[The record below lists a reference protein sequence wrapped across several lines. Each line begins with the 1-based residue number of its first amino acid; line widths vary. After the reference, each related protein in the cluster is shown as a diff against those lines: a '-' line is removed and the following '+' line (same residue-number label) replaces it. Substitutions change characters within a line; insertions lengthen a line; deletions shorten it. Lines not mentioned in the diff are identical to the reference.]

1 MAWVITAYDIAMQMR
16 TMLRRGALVGVAAVL
31 AACGTIDPVPN
42 PSGSAPADSAS
53 PSVTASPSPTPV
65 VALEF
70 PLAVVTGITN
80 LKAAITVD
88 EVTALAS
95 TDQLILPCGVTVTAP
110 SLSTTAACTAAD
122 QIATLFQADQ
132 DRVALLPPALVE
144 PATKVLRI
152 AGDGPFG
159 LFGPDL
165 FGDPE
170 ARALPYP
177 IIGSAMPDDAAFT
190 PDWAAYDASEV
201 WTLTNLGSL
210 CADRGAAYQTV
221 GLGKGWNWAFNGGT
235 AEYAG
240 PAEVDQ
246 VDPPP
251 FPPDGPQYPVS
262 PVETGNEGV
271 TSEIV
276 KRSDVAI
283 ADHECPI
290 MPDAQWQPATGS
302 SVSLS
307 VPETIIREWQDTLG
321 LEALYLAANHLSD
334 RGVAGIQSTLD
345 LLEEAGLP
353 QTGLGMDLDQALE
366 PVYMEVAGL
375 TVGMVAFN
383 DVAGVT
389 AAAPGTPGVA
399 WITEDNIDTAVQRAR
414 DGGADMVICAPQW
427 WGGAEYH
434 DDLWPLQEEQ
444 LGWFDAAGCDQV
456 IGSGTHVAGPL
467 LVRKEADGWNAVLVS
482 PGNYMFGQSW
492 WQETQEGVILELAF
506 RGTELVNVRLHPTVQ
521 ILQARPALL
530 DPEGDGSYV
539 LERIWKYATLDG
551 PG

>member
-1 MAWVITAYDIAMQMR
+1 MAWVVTAYDIAMHMR
-16 TMLRRGALVGVAAVL
+16 RLRHRGVLVAVAAVL
-31 AACGTIDPVPN
+31 AGCSTVTPTP
-42 PSGSAPADSAS
+42 S
-53 PSVTASPSPTPV
+53 PSDTTIPVSPAPTASPSPTPV
-65 VALEF
+65 VPVDF

-80 LKAAITVD
+80 LKPAITVD
-88 EVTALAS
+88 ELVALAS
-95 TDQLILPCGVTVTAP
+95 ADALTLPCGVTVEAP
-110 SLSTTAACTAAD
+110 SLTSAAACTPADEIAAVLEAD
-122 QIATLFQADQ
+122 QS
-132 DRVALLPPALVE
+132 RVALLPPALVE

-152 AGDGPFG
+152 AGEGPYG

-177 IIGSAMPDDAAFT
+177 VSGSAMPDDPAFET
-190 PDWAAYDASEV
+190 DWAAYDASAV

-221 GLGKGWNWAFNGGT
+221 ILGKGWHWAFNGGT

-246 VDPPP
+246 TDPPP
-251 FPPDGPQYPVS
+251 FPPEGPQYPVS

-271 TSEIV
+271 TSAVV

-290 MPDAQWQPATGS
+290 MSDAVWQPATGS

-307 VPETIIREWQDTLG
+307 VPETIIHEWQDTLG
-321 LEALYLAANHLSD
+321 LDALYLAANHLSD

-345 LLEEAGLP
+345 LLEQAGLP

-366 PVYMEVAGL
+366 PVYVEVAGL

-399 WITEDNIDTAVQRAR
+399 WITEDNINTAVQRAR
-414 DGGADMVICAPQW
+414 DGGADLVICAPQW

-434 DDLWPLQEEQ
+434 DDLWPVQAEQ
-444 LGWFDAAGCDQV
+444 LGWFDAAGCDHV

-467 LVRKEADGWNAVLVS
+467 LVRRDEGGWNAVLVS

-539 LERIWKYATLDG
+539 LERIWKYATVDPAG
-551 PG
+551 